1 MNGKVFGRLKHHFQI
16 PDNMPFKKGDIGEKC
31 YDEKSSKVG
40 FYETTFITELLIP
53 LSLSTLLRRL
63 ASYLGVSVSQL
74 TSNAL
79 RIFIRAEV
87 LWGLL
92 GGRNCS
98 LTW

>member
-40 FYETTFITELLIP
+40 FYETTFLY